1 MSVAQKASAKKNGGV
16 RAAVPPKNLQIV
28 KKAYEAFGR
37 RDIPA
42 VLEVLDPKIEWLEPA
57 GSLPP
62 PAGSGMHRGREA
74 VEKEVFGTIPKTWDS
89 FRVEPE
95 SFFEAGDHVVVAGRF
110 HVRPSA
116 GRAEVEAPCVQIWRL
131 HGGKAVRMQNY
142 TDTYQLAQALGR

>member
-16 RAAVPPKNLQIV
+16 RAAVPPKNVQIV

-57 GSLPP
+57 GCT
-62 PAGSGMHRGREA
+62 G
-74 VEKEVFGTIPKTWDS
+74 W
-89 FRVEPE
+89 
-95 SFFEAGDHVVVAGRF
+95 
-110 HVRPSA
+110 
-116 GRAEVEAPCVQIWRL
+116 AEVEAPCVQIWRL
-131 HGGKAVRMQNY
+131 RGGKAVRMQNY